1 MAPPTPSSSPSF
13 SPTPSRRAIH
23 QPKASAPSVESVTT
37 TSAGAPIRHDVAMSG
52 EVSLRGR
59 VLQVGGLREKALAA
73 HRAGF
78 RSMLYPAAN
87 EKDLDDV
94 PKDVREKL
102 DLVPVESMD
111 DVFALALHRVIVPQR
126 VSGNFIIEV
135 DDDSELVEDAPHE
148 GADAMIAKRG
158 RKR

>member
-1 MAPPTPSSSPSF
+1 
-13 SPTPSRRAIH
+13 
-23 QPKASAPSVESVTT
+23 
-37 TSAGAPIRHDVAMSG
+37 
-52 EVSLRGR
+52 LRGR

-87 EKDLDDV
+87 EKDLDEV

-102 DLVPVESMD
+102 ELVPVETMD
-111 DVFALALHRVIVPQR
+111 DVFAVALHRVIVPQR
-126 VSGNFIIEV
+126 VAGNFIIEV
-135 DDDSELVEDAPHE
+135 EDDEGGAGDGPQAPGEDMRA
-148 GADAMIAKRG
+148 ARG